1 MENQI
6 QQLEAFQRS
15 FLGVSPEF
23 PQCFIPVNVRRVLLS
38 GRGSYTCYCCLYGS
52 VILCSVVMGQIQQL
66 EAFQRSFLGVSWN
79 LYLFDVIQIV

>member
-15 FLGVSPEF
+15 FLGVSF
-23 PQCFIPVNVRRVLLS
+23 VFVVHIHCWLWCSLVCYKKRPV
-38 GRGSYTCYCCLYGS
+38 CC
-52 VILCSVVMGQIQQL
+52 VVENQIQQL